1 MKTTEELKE
10 LVDRFMRKIGATWV
24 FIPPLG
30 DSKDGSPDVYAMF
43 LNINVLFHV
52 YIKSREEYTD
62 TWALRQVL
70 NYDEQHTKCFD
81 TKLGVTKYKEF
92 DLYKPLY
99 EEPNLMTGLPV
110 FIIVKDEKLEF
121 VRGKAGLE
129 IQKYL
134 VKQKRKE

>member
-10 LVDRFMRKIGATWV
+10 LVDCFMRKIGATWV

-81 TKLGVTKYKEF
+81 AKLGVTNIAWVITATDDFQKEDIKLEAQKRHVRLINGKEF
-92 DLYKPLY
+92 ATMLA
-99 EEPNLMTGLPV
+99 E
-110 FIIVKDEKLEF
+110 
-121 VRGKAGLE
+121 AGME
-129 IQKYL
+129 DT
-134 VKQKRKE
+134 VD

>member
-81 TKLGVTKYKEF
+81 TKLGVTNIAWVITAMDDFQKEDIKMEAQKRHVRLINGKEF
-92 DLYKPLY
+92 ATMLAESGMED
-99 EEPNLMTGLPV
+99 TV
-110 FIIVKDEKLEF
+110 D
-121 VRGKAGLE
+121 
-129 IQKYL
+129 
-134 VKQKRKE
+134 